1 MPGRAHLCAVSPAGQ
16 ACTVPDA
23 EAQVLPTVHKSG
35 PVHQHLRPCT
45 VTRACAPLLWPVHSR
60 VGEVHRH
67 VRLCSR
73 SVGLYATDRTPRV
86 RRSGTGPSGG
96 AQVPVSVH
104 TPGPVHRHVGLCTA
118 TLVCAPPPW
127 PVQSRVGLCR
137 VTSAC
142 APSRQLVQP
151 SVGFC
156 TFGSCAEC
164 RGPAQLPAAVHTSGP
179 VLRRVGL
186 FTTTLAC
193 APPPWPVRS
202 RVGNVH
208 RHDRLCSRRAACARS
223 GRRPS
228 SQVLHRSEGR
238 CTTPGVGATRP
249 GLCTV
254 TSACAPTADL
264 VQRHCGLWDGGV
276 GCVQADGLCSGGWF
290 AGGRLGREGELGGEE
305 GAGLD

>member
-164 RGPAQLPAAVHTSGP
+164 RGPAQVRVVVHSSRRRCTRPALCSVVSACSPPPWLVHRHLGLCAVASAMCTVTTACAAVGRLVHDRVVGRVHRSCTGP
-179 VLRRVGL
+179 RGDAQHPVSVQHVR
-186 FTTTLAC
+186 AC
-193 APPPWPVRS
+193 APS
-202 RVGNVH
+202 RRLVH
-208 RHDRLCSRRAACARS
+208 PQLTLCSATAACGTA
-223 GRRPS
+223 GWVVCRRM
-228 SQVLHRSEGR
+228 G
-238 CTTPGVGATRP
+238 
-249 GLCTV
+249 
-254 TSACAPTADL
+254 CAA
-264 VQRHCGLWDGGV
+264 
-276 GCVQADGLCSGGWF
+276 
-290 AGGRLGREGELGGEE
+290 AGGLPGDG
-305 GAGLD
+305 